1 MANAR
6 VWEDSGG
13 IFIRNEGCKY
23 RPPEP
28 DKTRFRKGDR
38 VTVRRTFRGEIAGV
52 KSAFECPRRRGYAE
66 YWGKVGEFLYGKI
79 LDGQELMDKT
89 VRDMAEYL
97 TTTKGNDPQR
107 PQLEECT

>member
-23 RPPEP
+23 RPAEP
-28 DKTRFRKGDR
+28 DRTKFKKGDR

-66 YWGKVGEFLYGKI
+66 YWGKTGEFLYAKVLSGPEAMH
-79 LDGQELMDKT
+79 QT
-89 VRDMAEYL
+89 VRDMAVHL
-97 TTTKGNDPQR
+97 TATKGNDSQR
-107 PQLEECT
+107 PQLMEE